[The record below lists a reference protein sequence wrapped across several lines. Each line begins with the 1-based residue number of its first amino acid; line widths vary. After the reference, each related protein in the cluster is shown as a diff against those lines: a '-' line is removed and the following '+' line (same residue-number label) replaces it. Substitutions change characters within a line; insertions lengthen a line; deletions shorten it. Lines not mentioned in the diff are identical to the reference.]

1 MTQIACPIEE
11 ALARKYP
18 EPVVLVTTRDHDGR
32 ANVMA
37 AAWVCFASSEPWMF
51 LLGIDAG
58 ARTYE
63 VIVRT
68 RQFVVAFPH
77 EGMGRET
84 LYAGTN
90 HGHATDK
97 FKETGLAMQDASV
110 VRAPLVRDAVAN
122 FECELVEIYQPG
134 DCPLIA
140 GKVVAAHANRD
151 ADLRR
156 LCLVGPDYRLG
167 GLRPA

>member
-1 MTQIACPIEE
+1 MQTPCPVEQ
-11 ALARKYP
+11 ALKRKYP
-18 EPVVLVTTRDHDGR
+18 EPVVLVTTRDADGK

-51 LLGIDAG
+51 LLGIDAE

-63 VIVRT
+63 VIVQT

-77 EGMGRET
+77 EGMARET
-84 LYAGTN
+84 LFAGTH
-90 HGHATDK
+90 HGHGIDK
-97 FKETGLAMQDASV
+97 FKETGLAMQDAAA
-110 VRAPLVRDAVAN
+110 VRAPLLADAIAN

-134 DCPLIA
+134 DCPLVA
-140 GKVVAAHANRD
+140 GKVVAAHVNPD

-167 GLRPA
+167 GTRLL